1 METNDFRAIRSSHYF
16 VGHHVN
22 RINFFFAEAPPPS
35 SSAAEATATAARK
48 NLNVSNLSCTHIH
61 SSIQPLIYI
70 CMHKH
75 VHTQAFQ
82 SKAFMFWL
90 EWMNGNTGFA
100 HSIIILLLLLL
111 LSFLAF
117 FHWIAFFGISHFLL
131 LSSKWT
137 VNQPDSARLFLSFIV
152 VVVPFSLLSTWK
164 YEKSLLYSYNIQ
176 LTRWI
181 LWNWKRRSKSSGR
194 GRRRGKHVIY
204 VQKCVWMG
212 IC

>member
-22 RINFFFAEAPPPS
+22 RINFFFRRSTTTIIIS
-35 SSAAEATATAARK
+35 SRSNSSTQKFKCKQFVVYPYPFIHPTI
-48 NLNVSNLSCTHIH
+48 NLYLYAQTCT
-61 SSIQPLIYI
+61 
-70 CMHKH
+70 
-75 VHTQAFQ
+75 HTQAFQ

-152 VVVPFSLLSTWK
+152 VVVPFSMLSTWK